1 MTHSPGQDI
10 PPPPTY
16 PGHPVEPA
24 ASLPLPEHPDTSA
37 PAYPG
42 TPDGTPPP
50 PDTPD
55 RPLASAPAP
64 APAYPGTADDAAPP
78 PAYPAAPAVT
88 APPPAYP
95 GTPDDTAPLY
105 PGAPVSAAPAYPR
118 DPAPP
123 PPPGQLGPAPDP
135 LPGRPEQHPHQMD
148 FEQRRVHLTARQRGA
163 DATALSRLLVQVPAF
178 LCSLAVVT
186 GFASAF
192 FGSAAWLPVTVWV
205 LSGAL
210 VFHRPTESF
219 LARRLLRLR
228 VPTPAERA
236 RLEPVWRE
244 VTARAGVDHQRYE
257 LWIEE
262 SDDINAY
269 AAAGH
274 IVGVTTFS
282 LNHLPNGQL
291 AAALAHELGHHTGG
305 HAWAS
310 LLGQWY
316 AQPAE
321 LTWRAIRAMSRFAL
335 RVARVISL
343 PATGVLVLLF
353 GCGLLALVA
362 AAWMVLLPMAVAPYL
377 LALVNR
383 RAELRADAHAA
394 GLGFA
399 HPLAGVLHTMRAHEE
414 ARYAAAGPRAPRAAG
429 LAKLLSSHP
438 DYADRLQRLQP
449 YLDERPPR

>member
-1 MTHSPGQDI
+1 MTHTPGHDVPPPEYPG
-10 PPPPTY
+10 PPPP
-16 PGHPVEPA
+16 
-24 ASLPLPEHPDTSA
+24 
-37 PAYPG
+37 YPG
-42 TPDGTPPP
+42 TPTDNAPPYPGTPTGAAPVYP
-50 PDTPD
+50 H
-55 RPLASAPAP
+55 APAP
-64 APAYPGTADDAAPP
+64 PAPPP
-78 PAYPAAPAVT
+78 PAYPEADPAPAV
-88 APPPAYP
+88 PERPQRH
-95 GTPDDTAPLY
+95 PD
-105 PGAPVSAAPAYPR
+105 
-118 DPAPP
+118 
-123 PPPGQLGPAPDP
+123 
-135 LPGRPEQHPHQMD
+135 EMD

-163 DATALSRLLVQVPAF
+163 DATAVSRLLVQVPSF

-192 FGSAAWLPVTVWV
+192 LGSAAWLPVTLWV
-205 LSGAL
+205 LSGVL
-210 VFHRPTESF
+210 VFHRPTEGF

-228 VPTPAERA
+228 APAPAERA

-262 SDDINAY
+262 SDAINAY

-310 LLGQWY
+310 LLGRWY
-316 AQPAE
+316 ATPAE
-321 LTWRAIRAMSRFAL
+321 LTWRAIRAMSRVAV

-343 PATGVLVLLF
+343 PATGILVLLF
-353 GCGLLALVA
+353 GCGLLAFVA
-362 AAWMVLLPMAVAPYL
+362 AAWMVVLPMAVAPYL

-383 RAELRADAHAA
+383 RSELRADAHAA
-394 GLGFA
+394 DLGFA

-414 ARYAAAGPRAPRAAG
+414 ASYAAAGPQARRTGG

-438 DYADRLQRLQP
+438 DYADRLQHLQP
-449 YLDERPPR
+449 YLDGRPPR

>member
-1 MTHSPGQDI
+1 MTHPPGHDA
-10 PPPPTY
+10 PPPEYPGPPPTY
-16 PGHPVEPA
+16 PGTTA
-24 ASLPLPEHPDTSA
+24 DTA

-42 TPDGTPPP
+42 TPT
-50 PDTPD
+50 DT
-55 RPLASAPAP
+55 
-64 APAYPGTADDAAPP
+64 APAYPGTPTDTAPPYPHVPPPPPP
-78 PAYPAAPAVT
+78 PAYPEA
-88 APPPAYP
+88 
-95 GTPDDTAPLY
+95 
-105 PGAPVSAAPAYPR
+105 
-118 DPAPP
+118 
-123 PPPGQLGPAPDP
+123 LGPAPAP
-135 LPGRPEQHPHQMD
+135 VPVRPGRHPHEMD

-192 FGSAAWLPVTVWV
+192 FGSAAWLPVTLWV

-210 VFHRPTESF
+210 VFHRPTEGF

-228 VPTPAERA
+228 VPTAAERA

-244 VTARAGVDHQRYE
+244 VTARAGVDHQGYE

-262 SDDINAY
+262 SDGINAY

-291 AAALAHELGHHTGG
+291 AATLAHELGHHTGG

-310 LLGQWY
+310 LLGHWY

-321 LTWRAIRAMSRFAL
+321 LTWRAIRATSRFAL

-353 GCGLLALVA
+353 GCGLLAFVA
-362 AAWMVLLPMAVAPYL
+362 AAWMVILPMAVAPYL

-383 RAELRADAHAA
+383 RSELRADAHAA

-414 ARYAAAGPRAPRAAG
+414 ASLAAAGPLAPRTGG

-438 DYADRLQRLQP
+438 DYADRLQHLQP
-449 YLDERPPR
+449 YLDDRPSR